1 MFLNAGVGEGFGY
14 NGDGGSIE
22 LKAGKSLHANG
33 GHLVLESGS
42 SEDATSGSICK
53 FGDTHLLHIVEHSI
67 YSSDTI
73 G

>member
-53 FGDTHLLHIVEHSI
+53 FWRYTSFA
-67 YSSDTI
+67 YR
-73 G
+73 